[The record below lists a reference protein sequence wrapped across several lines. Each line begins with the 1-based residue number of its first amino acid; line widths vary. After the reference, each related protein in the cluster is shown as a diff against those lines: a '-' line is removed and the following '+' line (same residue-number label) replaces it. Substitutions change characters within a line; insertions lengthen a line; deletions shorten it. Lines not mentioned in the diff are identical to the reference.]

1 MLALDKEEIA
11 EAFDKDEVLNVPDLR
26 NVQWPFLDY
35 FGVVHLSGHLG
46 FIVLQSPNGGQNRGM
61 MMHRAKRTAKKPRMD
76 MCSCCHHVH
85 RKSGTAMLTVSLKGS
100 KERHSLGNV
109 VCKDLDCSLEM
120 RNLVQPDRF
129 MRGTLYQPAKIWR
142 MKTTMHK
149 WLGLANQL

>member
-1 MLALDKEEIA
+1 MLALNKKQIA
-11 EAFDKDEVLNVPDLR
+11 AAFDEDEVLNIPDLG

-100 KERHSLGNV
+100 KGRHSLGNV
-109 VCKDLDCSLEM
+109 V
-120 RNLVQPDRF
+120 
-129 MRGTLYQPAKIWR
+129 
-142 MKTTMHK
+142 
-149 WLGLANQL
+149 